1 MINRVILIV
10 LDSMGIGYLPDA
22 YEYGDEGSDTL
33 GNIAKSYR
41 NFKIHN
47 LTKLG
52 IGNIEGISSF
62 IEKTDSPKGAYGR
75 ASEASKGKDTTT
87 GHWEIAGLKLSNP
100 FPTFPNGFPDELIM
114 SIEEAIGIKT
124 IGNEVASGT
133 EIINRLG
140 DIHVKTG
147 MPIIYTSADSVL
159 QIAAH
164 EEVICLNRQYK
175 ICSIVRDIMQGAYGA
190 GRIIARPFIG
200 AAGQYMRT
208 KNRKDFSLKP
218 SGKTMLDYIKEEG
231 MEVVAVGKIE
241 DIFASQGITMSV
253 HIKDNMEGVDKT
265 IEYIRGGNKGLI
277 FTNLVDFDMLYG
289 HRNDINGYANAI
301 MEFDGR
307 LPDIMEAMKD
317 EDILIITA
325 DHGCDPTTLSTDHS
339 REYIP
344 ILIYGK
350 SIKDKI
356 NIGTRECF
364 CDIGATILDIL
375 NIKGQIEGSSFK
387 SLLFGSDFNERTI

>member
-41 NFKIHN
+41 NFKIEN

-52 IGNIEGISSF
+52 IGNIDDISPL
-62 IEKTDSPKGAYGR
+62 IEKTDSPRGAYGR
-75 ASEASKGKDTTT
+75 AAEASKGKDTTT

-100 FPTFPNGFPDELIM
+100 FPTFPNGFPDELIKF
-114 SIEEAIGIKT
+114 IEEAIGIKT

-164 EEVICLNRQYK
+164 EEVICLERLYE
-175 ICSIVRDIMQGAYGA
+175 ICGIVRDIMQGAYGV

-200 AAGQYMRT
+200 TTDQYMRT

-218 SGKTMLDYIKEEG
+218 IGKTMLDYIKENG
-231 MEVVAVGKIE
+231 MEVMAVGKIE
-241 DIFASQGITMSV
+241 DIFASEGITMSV
-253 HIKDNMEGVDKT
+253 HTKDNMEGVDKT
-265 IEYIRGGNKGLI
+265 IEYMRGGNKGLI

-289 HRNDINGYANAI
+289 HRNDVNGYANAI

-307 LPDIMEAMKD
+307 LPDLIEAMND
-317 EDILIITA
+317 EDMLIITA
-325 DHGCDPTTLSTDHS
+325 DHGCDPTTPSTDHS

-350 SIKDKI
+350 SIKNKI

-364 CDIGATILDIL
+364 CDIGATILDVL
-375 NIKGQIEGSSFK
+375 NIKGEIEGSSFK
-387 SLLFGSDFNERTI
+387 SLLFKERF